1 MEEDGSFPFIDLI
14 VCPLYD
20 FAFKD
25 DMMIKY
31 GLNAQQYRSEGHY
44 TPTNN
49 IYRNM
54 DLRTVFHQITYNIY
68 EILKGI
74 KIFTL
79 DHEHK
84 IFFEEFN
91 EYKNETDHIIVTTKY
106 HSNLG
111 RCYSIHP
118 KENIVKLGIRVVDF
132 VAKMGIYVY
141 FGYPG
146 QFMNHNTKTKVR
158 SVYIKKC
165 M

>member
-25 DMMIKY
+25 DMMIKF

-44 TPTNN
+44 TPTNS

-91 EYKNETDHIIVTTKY
+91 EYKNETATKNHQEKLKKY
-106 HSNLG
+106 DS
-111 RCYSIHP
+111 
-118 KENIVKLGIRVVDF
+118 KEKKAPNKFFLVK
-132 VAKMGIYVY
+132 
-141 FGYPG
+141 
-146 QFMNHNTKTKVR
+146 
-158 SVYIKKC
+158 
-165 M
+165 